1 MPVGLFGG
9 VSKVV
14 GGFTGNQD
22 GMTKQ
27 QKKAFRK
34 LLIEH
39 GITEFHHGDCVGS
52 DADAHL
58 IAKTLGLSIVKHPP
72 VDEKKRA
79 FCKGGRELPAK
90 PYLPRNKDIVKASS
104 IMFATPRSFNEV
116 VRSGTWSTVRFAT
129 NLQRKMLVIYPDG
142 SVVDRKKNPELS
154 TLKDSEQWSPAI

>member
-1 MPVGLFGG
+1 VPVGLFGA
-9 VSKVV
+9 VNVV

-22 GMTKQ
+22 GMTQQ
-27 QKKAFRK
+27 QKRTFRK

-39 GITEFHHGDCVGS
+39 GVTELHHGDCIGS

-58 IAKTLGLSIVKHPP
+58 IAKTLGISIVKHPP

-90 PYLPRNKDIVKASS
+90 PYLPRNKDIVKVSR
-104 IMFATPRSFNEV
+104 IMFATPRSFKEV
-116 VRSGTWSTVRFAT
+116 VRSGTWSTVRHAV
-129 NLQRKMLVIYPDG
+129 NKKVKMLVIYPDG

-154 TLKDSEQWSPAI
+154 SLEDYE